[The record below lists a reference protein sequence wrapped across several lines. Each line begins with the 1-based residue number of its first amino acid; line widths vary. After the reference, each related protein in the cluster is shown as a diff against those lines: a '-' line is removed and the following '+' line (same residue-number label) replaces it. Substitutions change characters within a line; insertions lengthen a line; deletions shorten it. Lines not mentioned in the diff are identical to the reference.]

1 MHKNYDKDNM
11 NKSAHLKINFH
22 VYSSSKS
29 DSSVCFGTIPLF
41 KMTSISLLF
50 KNFLGVKEVHFNK
63 TKNGSNFYSQHIFPN
78 HVPQDV
84 NRYKSKIKGK
94 GGPLI
99 K

>member
-41 KMTSISLLF
+41 KVTSISLLF

-63 TKNGSNFYSQHIFPN
+63 QRMVATSIPNTFSQIMFH
-78 HVPQDV
+78 
-84 NRYKSKIKGK
+84 KM
-94 GGPLI
+94 LI
-99 K
+99 GINQK